1 MHRTHAELR
10 RFITN
15 NFLYG
20 RDCGF
25 RDDESFLEMGII
37 DSTGLLELINFL
49 EKHYS
54 IQVEDAD
61 LVSENL
67 DSIDQLAQF
76 VERKVQMH
84 SDTRASSMV
93 NRPIQPVVEPWA
105 L

>member
-1 MHRTHAELR
+1 MQRTHAELR

-49 EKHYS
+49 EKRYR
-54 IQVEDAD
+54 IKVEDAD
-61 LVSENL
+61 LIPENL
-67 DSIDQLAQF
+67 DSIDQLCRF
-76 VERKVQMH
+76 VERKVENH
-84 SDTRASSMV
+84 SPATIA
-93 NRPIQPVVEPWA
+93 PVLQGQA
-105 L
+105 M

>member
-1 MHRTHAELR
+1 MQRTHAELR

-49 EKHYS
+49 EKRYR
-54 IQVEDAD
+54 IRVEDAD
-61 LVSENL
+61 LIPENL
-67 DSIDQLAQF
+67 DSIDQLCRF
-76 VERKVQMH
+76 VERKVENHCPTM
-84 SDTRASSMV
+84 ASS
-93 NRPIQPVVEPWA
+93 ILETQA
-105 L
+105 I

>member
-1 MHRTHAELR
+1 MQRTHAELR

-49 EKHYS
+49 EKHYR
-54 IQVEDAD
+54 IKVEDAD
-61 LVSENL
+61 LIPENL
-67 DSIDQLAQF
+67 DSIDQLCEF
-76 VERKVQMH
+76 VERK
-84 SDTRASSMV
+84 TRGCSTVTSAV
-93 NRPIQPVVEPWA
+93 LERPAVS
-105 L
+105 